1 MKIPK
6 KFIIFIHSEQLLS
19 IFACKHYGDGHFLFI
34 LKISIAGKYWK
45 KGTWIKESRK
55 ENTCSFVTNP
65 RPLRA
70 EPKPCHL
77 CLPAHIS
84 QGRGGAETPV
94 VPGFSPRHLQI
105 PTVLQKCSA
114 VTPGAILLTL
124 LYACCCQWFS
134 LSLLTALIFLYA
146 PLGFFQEHWMNR
158 QQLGRHQE
166 IGPCNS
172 AVTESRVLPVTWRP
186 RSMRVGRATGS
197 WAGISFD
204 LLNTKYLKC
213 SGVESCSF
221 LVISC

>member
-70 EPKPCHL
+70 EPKTFHL

-84 QGRGGAETPV
+84 QGWGGAK
-94 VPGFSPRHLQI
+94 RL
-105 PTVLQKCSA
+105 
-114 VTPGAILLTL
+114 
-124 LYACCCQWFS
+124 QWFRGSLPTICRSQLCYRNAPPLLPEQFYSLCSMPAVASGFLS
-134 LSLLTALIFLYA
+134 LSWQSWYFSMHRWASSKNTEWMDSSWEDIRKTDPVIPLSQIAESSQWLEDPDLWEWVELQVPELAYNLTFSTPNIWNA
-146 PLGFFQEHWMNR
+146 
-158 QQLGRHQE
+158 QLW
-166 IGPCNS
+166 S
-172 AVTESRVLPVTWRP
+172 
-186 RSMRVGRATGS
+186 
-197 WAGISFD
+197 
-204 LLNTKYLKC
+204 
-213 SGVESCSF
+213 
-221 LVISC
+221 LVHFW